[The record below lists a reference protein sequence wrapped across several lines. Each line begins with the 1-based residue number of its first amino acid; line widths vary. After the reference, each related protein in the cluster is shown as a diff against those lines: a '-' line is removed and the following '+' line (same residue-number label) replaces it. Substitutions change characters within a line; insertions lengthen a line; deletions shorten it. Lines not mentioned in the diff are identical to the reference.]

1 MQIDL
6 KELFNKQILNVEG
19 QVNFN
24 LDDFHHSEIV
34 DLQKVYLEGQCLLDL
49 DEQVRLTGKIQGIM
63 ILKDSYTLE
72 LVDYPF
78 NIDIE
83 ENIKISKNN
92 KNILDITEVLWQNIV
107 LEVPISFSKNK
118 KLEKSKGNGW
128 ELKDK
133 NTKKIDS
140 RLAKLTELL
149 EEGKE

>member
-1 MQIDL
+1 
-6 KELFNKQILNVEG
+6 
-19 QVNFN
+19 
-24 LDDFHHSEIV
+24 
-34 DLQKVYLEGQCLLDL
+34 
-49 DEQVRLTGKIQGIM
+49 M